1 MMREILF
8 KAKRKDNDEWIYGYP
23 MRHPQAVQVGPYE
36 PYWDMFVPPADPDDT
51 GGVFR
56 IDPDTLCQY
65 IGLKDENGNRIWE
78 NDICIIRDKSI
89 DEEDGYFK
97 VEYDEDAAQYILNGD
112 GLTVD
117 FANVYAMD
125 CEVVGNM
132 LDNPELLEL

>member
-1 MMREILF
+1 MREILF

-65 IGLKDENGNRIWE
+65 IGLKDENGKRIWE
-78 NDICIIRDKSI
+78 NDIVYIRNSGLS
-89 DEEDGYFK
+89 GYGT
-97 VEYDEDAAQYILNGD
+97 VEYKNGCLVVKDVKRGRTYSLFGEWQLRVD
-112 GLTVD
+112 GNK
-117 FANVYAMD
+117 F
-125 CEVVGNM
+125 
-132 LDNPELLEL
+132 DNPELLKPNTLTES